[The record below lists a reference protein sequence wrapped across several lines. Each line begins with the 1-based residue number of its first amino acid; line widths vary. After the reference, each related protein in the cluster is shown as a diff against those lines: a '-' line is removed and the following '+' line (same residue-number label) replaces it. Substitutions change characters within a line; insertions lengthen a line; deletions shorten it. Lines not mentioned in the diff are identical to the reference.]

1 MPILG
6 PRVVIAGTHSGVG
19 KTTIATGLM
28 AAFRAR
34 GLQVGAA
41 KVGPDFIDPGYHSL
55 ASGRPSRNLDPW
67 MCGMDAMGSLA
78 GRAGVGCDLLV
89 VEGVMGLF
97 DGAADGSP
105 SSTAEVA
112 VTLDAPVV
120 LVVDTASA
128 SSSVA
133 ATIHG
138 FATFDPRIELAGVIL
153 NRVGSDSH
161 ESMLRTAISPL
172 GIPVLGVLRRDPDL
186 VWRDRHLGLVPVI
199 ERPSEVAASLRP
211 LAARIGDSCDLE
223 AIMAIARRS
232 PAISTPSPPLPEP
245 VGEARIAVAA
255 GPAFSFC
262 YPDNLEALGAA
273 GAELLMFD
281 PCVDERLPDGCTGLV
296 AGGGFPEV
304 YAEALS
310 QNVGLLRDVH
320 RRIADGLAVW
330 AECGGLLWLCR
341 SLDDRKLA
349 GVIDT
354 QAVMTERLTLGY
366 RQAVAQTDTPI
377 GPAGTQVRG
386 HEYHYSRVETPGSA
400 LALTGRDGAS
410 QAGFARQRLLAS
422 YLHVHLGAR
431 PDLAEYFV
439 RTCSSGIGSSGAGH
453 ALRMP
458 YMS

>member
-1 MPILG
+1 MPTLG

-34 GLQVGAA
+34 GWQVGAA
-41 KVGPDFIDPGYHSL
+41 KVGPDFIDTGYHSL
-55 ASGRPSRNLDPW
+55 ASGRSSRNLDPW
-67 MCGMDAMGSLA
+67 MCGMDAMAPLA
-78 GRAGVGCDLLV
+78 GRAGDGCDLLV

-97 DGAADGSP
+97 DGAADGTP

-112 VTLDAPVV
+112 LALAAPVV
-120 LVVDTASA
+120 LVVDAASA
-128 SSSVA
+128 STSVA

-138 FATFDPRIELAGVIL
+138 FATFDPRIQLAGVIL

-172 GIPVLGVLRRDPDL
+172 GIPVLGVLRRDPEL
-186 VWRDRHLGLVPVI
+186 VWRDRHLGLIPVI
-199 ERPSEVAASLRP
+199 ERPSEVAASLRR
-211 LAARIGDSCDLE
+211 LASRIDGSCDLE
-223 AIMAIARRS
+223 EIMAIARRS
-232 PAISTPSPPLPEP
+232 PTTQTIAPAVPEP
-245 VGEARIAVAA
+245 VGEARIAVVA

-273 GAELLMFD
+273 GAELMSFD
-281 PCVDERLPDGCTGLV
+281 PCADERLPDGCTGLL

-304 YAEALS
+304 YTEALS
-310 QNVGLLRDVH
+310 QNVALLADVH
-320 RRIADGLAVW
+320 RRVADGLAVW

-349 GVIDT
+349 GVID
-354 QAVMTERLTLGY
+354 AEALMSERLTLGY
-366 RQAVAQTDTPI
+366 RQAVARTDTPI
-377 GPAGTQVRG
+377 GPVGTEVRG

-400 LALTGRDGAS
+400 LALTGREGPS
-410 QAGFARQRLLAS
+410 QAGFASDRLLAS

-431 PDLAEYFV
+431 PDLAEQFV
-439 RTCSSGIGSSGAGH
+439 RTCTSGFSSSGNGH
-453 ALRMP
+453 ALRLP
-458 YMS
+458 YLS

>member
-1 MPILG
+1 MPTLG

-34 GLQVGAA
+34 GGQVGAA

-67 MCGMDAMGSLA
+67 MCGMDAIAPLA
-78 GRAGVGCDLLV
+78 GRAAEGCDLLV
-89 VEGVMGLF
+89 IEGVMGLF

-105 SSTAEVA
+105 SSTAAVA
-112 VTLDAPVV
+112 DTLDAPVV
-120 LVVDTASA
+120 LVVDAASA
-128 SSSVA
+128 STSVA

-138 FATFDPRIELAGVIL
+138 FNTFDPRIELAGVIL

-161 ESMLRTAISPL
+161 ESMLRAAVLPL

-186 VWRDRHLGLVPVI
+186 VWRDRHLGLIPVI
-199 ERPSEVAASLRP
+199 ERPREVAGSLRR
-211 LAARIGDSCDLE
+211 LAARIEDGCDLE
-223 AIMAIARRS
+223 AIMAIAQRS
-232 PAISTPSPPLPEP
+232 PGTSTPPPPRPEP
-245 VGEARIAVAA
+245 VGNPRIAVAA

-273 GAELLMFD
+273 GAELVLFD
-281 PCVDERLPDGCTGLV
+281 PCVDRRLPDGCTGLV

-310 QNVGLLRDVH
+310 QNVGLLGDVH

-341 SLDDRKLA
+341 RLDDRKLA

-354 QAVMTERLTLGY
+354 EAVMTERLTLGY
-366 RQAVAQTDTPI
+366 RQAVARTATPI
-377 GPAGTQVRG
+377 GPAGTEVRG

-400 LALTGRDGAS
+400 LAMTGREGPS
-410 QAGFARQRLLAS
+410 QAGFASPRLLAS

-431 PDLAEYFV
+431 PDLAEHFV
-439 RTCSSGIGSSGAGH
+439 RTCGREAGSTGGGH
-453 ALRMP
+453 ALRLP